1 MKAIRLQG
9 FAFCGAALLAIGF
22 YSSYGSVAPQTELVI
37 CVVLIAC
44 LGLPHG
50 AADPLYAR
58 ALFNPKSALQW
69 ILFSVIYIAIA
80 SFVVLIWWI
89 APIPFLVL
97 FLSISAFHF
106 SADLSDDA
114 SVLLRILYGGSPI
127 VLPSMFHFESVLQI
141 FSILVDP
148 PTAASIAHGLR
159 SLAFPWLLLL
169 VISILFQVR
178 ASGRTALEAATVAG
192 LALALPPIPAFVFY
206 FCGMH
211 SARHFLRTQRFAN
224 ISMGTV
230 LVTCVAPTLAV
241 LIALAVLWQFRTSL
255 SVDARLVQFTFITL
269 AGLTVPHMI
278 LIEPVRFAGWDARNL
293 PTNPLR
299 SVFNR

>member
-1 MKAIRLQG
+1 MKAIQLQG
-9 FAFCGAALLAIGF
+9 FAFCGVALLAIGF
-22 YSSYGSVAPQTELVI
+22 YRSYGNVAPQTELVI
-37 CVVLIAC
+37 GVVLIAC

-58 ALFNPKSALQW
+58 ALFNPNSALQW
-69 ILFSVIYIAIA
+69 IFFSVIYIAIA

-89 APIPFLVL
+89 APTTFLVL
-97 FLSISAFHF
+97 FLCVSGFHF

-114 SVLLRILYGGSPI
+114 GALLRILYGGAPI
-127 VLPSMFHFESVLQI
+127 ILPSMFHSESVLQI

-148 PTAASIAHGLR
+148 ASAGWIAHGLR

-169 VISILFQVR
+169 VITTLFQMR
-178 ASGRTALEAATVAG
+178 SGGRTALEAATVAG
-192 LALALPPIPAFVFY
+192 LALALAPIPAFVFY

-224 ISMGTV
+224 VSMGTV
-230 LVTCVAPTLAV
+230 LVRCIAPTLAV

-255 SVDARLVQFTFITL
+255 PVDTRLVQFTFITL

-278 LIEPVRFAGWDARNL
+278 LIEPVRFAGWDARKL
-293 PTNPLR
+293 STNPLR
-299 SVFNR
+299 NVFNR